1 MAYNQRNN
9 KKNNGKGCLFL
20 IVGALL
26 GVVASFLFL
35 PLAGKLAA
43 TMVRS
48 NLEGQ
53 IGYAM
58 LTAAEP
64 CIIAAVFFMICILTL
79 HYFDLDS
86 GKKVQ
91 RKPLVPDEPQPKFR
105 GTKAFTWVI
114 TGVLILCVFASA
126 FVYATTY
133 RAVTTEGISTTVC
146 QFISTKEYEW
156 KQVSSYKVDCDEDK
170 GLSVT
175 LTMRDGKKFEILQSA
190 VSAPAAFHEKY
201 DCKEAFVL
209 DLITMLE
216 EEYQI
221 TRNVSHIERTKAFY
235 QSDEK
240 LWPYVKQI
248 IGYDELVPEED
259 DAPATEAV
267 TSAATSVGTD
277 AETVTEGVTE

>member
-9 KKNNGKGCLFL
+9 KKNSGKGCLFL

-35 PLAGKLAA
+35 PMAGKLAA
-43 TMVRS
+43 TVIRS
-48 NLEGQ
+48 NMEGQ

-64 CIIAAVFFMICILTL
+64 CIIAAVFFMLCILTL
-79 HYFDLDS
+79 HYFNLDS
-86 GKKVQ
+86 GKEQKKSVA
-91 RKPLVPDEPQPKFR
+91 VITPQPKFR
-105 GTKAFTWVI
+105 GTKAFIWVI
-114 TGVLILCVFASA
+114 TGVLLLCVFASA
-126 FVYATTY
+126 LVYATTY

-146 QFISTKEYEW
+146 QIINTSEYEW

-175 LTMRDGKKFEILQSA
+175 LTMRDGKKIEILQS
-190 VSAPAAFHEKY
+190 VISAPASFHEKY
-201 DCKEAFVL
+201 ECKEAFVL
-209 DLITMLE
+209 ELVTMLE

-221 TRNVSHIERTKAFY
+221 PRNVSHIERTKAFY
-235 QSDEK
+235 QDDAE

-248 IGYDELVPEED
+248 IGYDELLPDEEDVPETGAD
-259 DAPATEAV
+259 
-267 TSAATSVGTD
+267 TSVGTQ
-277 AETVTEGVTE
+277 AATEGMTD

>member
-1 MAYNQRNN
+1 MANNQRNN
-9 KKNNGKGCLFL
+9 QKNNGKGCLFL

-53 IGYAM
+53 IGYVM

-79 HYFDLDS
+79 HYFDFDS
-86 GKKVQ
+86 DKKDQ
-91 RKPLVPDEPQPKFR
+91 RKPLVPKEAQPKFR
-105 GTKAFTWVI
+105 GTKAMKWVL
-114 TGVLILCVFASA
+114 TGVLALCVLGSA

-133 RAVTTEGISTTVC
+133 RAITTEGIYTTTC
-146 QFISTKEYEW
+146 QWITTGEYEW

-175 LTMRDGKKFEILQSA
+175 LTMRDGKQFEILQSA
-190 VSAPAAFHEKY
+190 ISAPAAFHEKY
-201 DCKEAFVL
+201 ECREAFVL
-209 DLITMLE
+209 ELVTMLE

-235 QSDEK
+235 QNDAK

-259 DAPATEAV
+259 MTPETEAGTSTETEKNAEVATE
-267 TSAATSVGTD
+267 
-277 AETVTEGVTE
+277 

>member
-9 KKNNGKGCLFL
+9 KKNSGKGCLFL
-20 IVGALL
+20 IIGALL

-35 PLAGKLAA
+35 PMAGKLAA
-43 TMVRS
+43 TAVRS
-48 NLEGQ
+48 NMAGQ

-64 CIIAAVFFMICILTL
+64 CIIAAVFFMLCILTL
-79 HYFDLDS
+79 HYFNLDS
-86 GKKVQ
+86 GNKDQKKSVS
-91 RKPLVPDEPQPKFR
+91 VNTPQPKFR
-105 GTKAFTWVI
+105 GTKAFTWII

-126 FVYATTY
+126 LVYATTY
-133 RAVTTEGISTTVC
+133 RTVTTEGISTTVC
-146 QFISTKEYEW
+146 QFINTKEYEW

-175 LTMRDGKKFEILQSA
+175 LTMRDGKQIEILQS
-190 VSAPAAFHEKY
+190 VISAPAAFHEKY
-201 DCKEAFVL
+201 ECKEAFVL
-209 DLITMLE
+209 DLVTMLE

-235 QSDEK
+235 QDDAE

-248 IGYDELVPEED
+248 IGYDELVPDED
-259 DAPATEAV
+259 DAPETEAEV
-267 TSAATSVGTD
+267 SVDTSVRTD
-277 AETVTEGVTE
+277 AETDTEGVTE

>member
-9 KKNNGKGCLFL
+9 KKSNGKGCLFL
-20 IVGALL
+20 MVGALL

-43 TMVRS
+43 TVVRS
-48 NLEGQ
+48 NMAGQ

-64 CIIAAVFFMICILTL
+64 CIIAAIFFMVGILTL
-79 HYFDLDS
+79 HYFDLES
-86 GKKVQ
+86 GKNDHKRSTAV
-91 RKPLVPDEPQPKFR
+91 DTSHPKFR

-126 FVYATTY
+126 LVYATTY
-133 RAVTTEGISTTVC
+133 RAITTEGIQKVTC
-146 QFISTKEYEW
+146 QFITTDEYQW

-175 LTMRDGKKFEILQSA
+175 LTMRDGKQIEILQS
-190 VSAPAAFHEKY
+190 VMSAPAAFHEKY
-201 DCKEAFVL
+201 ECREAFVL
-209 DLITMLE
+209 DLVTMLE

-235 QSDEK
+235 QNDAK
-240 LWPYVKQI
+240 LWPYVKEI
-248 IGYDELVPEED
+248 IGYDELVPEEGMTTETQVSTS
-259 DAPATEAV
+259 AETEKITEAI
-267 TSAATSVGTD
+267 
-277 AETVTEGVTE
+277 TE